1 MKSFLHLFS
10 VGTAE
15 FTETGAT
22 AFCRWVSVLNILH
35 ENLGTICE
43 CSSAVILVQ
52 HVHTIQN
59 YLCGSFTVLMLRVS
73 HIVFYAF
80 LLCVNHLAE

>member
-1 MKSFLHLFS
+1 MRSFLHLLS

-35 ENLGTICE
+35 ENPD
-43 CSSAVILVQ
+43 Q
-52 HVHTIQN
+52 
-59 YLCGSFTVLMLRVS
+59 
-73 HIVFYAF
+73 
-80 LLCVNHLAE
+80 